1 VRIGKAVAHLT
12 GDYSAAGEAIAVRM
26 KLAGKDM
33 PAPDLEATLP
43 AIGMR
48 LPSGASLKRGPM
60 DVNLTVTGSMD
71 RLVIAGP
78 VHVSNVLV
86 DGFDVVGKLGA
97 LSSLGGLPGAPKTG
111 DTLIETLDASLRVA
125 PAGTQATN
133 MNVVIPAIG
142 NITGGGTIS
151 ARGDMD
157 FAMRVKLADSRIVG
171 EVSRILSLRQ
181 PAGGIPFRIM
191 GTTANPVFVPDVGRA
206 AGDLIAS
213 PGAARKAIDVL
224 GGLFG
229 VRKR

>member
-1 VRIGKAVAHLT
+1 MNDPTASPT
-12 GDYSAAGEAIAVRM
+12 SAGEAIAVRM
-26 KLAGKDM
+26 KLSGDNM

-48 LPSGASLKRGPM
+48 LPSGASLKRGTM

-78 VHVSNVLV
+78 VHVANVLV

-111 DTLIETLDASLRVA
+111 DTLIEALDASLRVA

-213 PGAARKAIDVL
+213 PGAVEKAIDVL

-229 VRKR
+229 IRKR